1 MPALIKTRMRDAF
14 IVAVTERM
22 AADPSLIF
30 LSADFGS
37 PKLDI
42 LAQRFPERFINV
54 GIAEQNLIN
63 VAAGLAL
70 EGHAV
75 VAYAIAPFL
84 TMRCYEQVRVN
95 LCLLSQVRPMN
106 VTLAGVGA
114 GYSYDVSGPTH
125 QALED
130 LSIMRVLPN
139 LGVYS
144 PADSA
149 TARVLAQQL
158 LPETG
163 IRYLRMDGKE
173 LPDVAEAPT
182 VAELRQGFRFL
193 RRGQGVTLVATGYMV
208 HKALEA
214 ADLLAQQQGVQAAVI
229 DIMALS
235 PLDGQA
241 LGAALAGC
249 PAVLSLEEGF
259 VGKGGLDAA
268 LREILWPVAGQT
280 RFKGLGLP
288 HHYRFDIGGRDSLLA
303 AVGLGPE
310 QIAGQAVALLAP

>member
-1 MPALIKTRMRDAF
+1 MPAPIKTRMRDAF
-14 IVAVTERM
+14 IAAVTERM
-22 AADPSLIF
+22 SVDPALFF

-37 PKLDI
+37 PKLDA

-84 TMRCYEQVRVN
+84 SMRCFEQVRVN

-130 LSIMRVLPN
+130 LSIMRTLPN

-149 TARVLAQQL
+149 TARVMAEQL
-158 LPETG
+158 LGQTG
-163 IRYLRMDGKE
+163 IRYIRMDGKE
-173 LPDVAEAPT
+173 LPDISAAPSHAEFQRGYRSVRHGSDVA
-182 VAELRQGFRFL
+182 
-193 RRGQGVTLVATGYMV
+193 LVSTGYMT
-208 HKALEA
+208 HQALQTAE
-214 ADLLAQQQGVQAAVI
+214 LLAQRGVQAEVVDMVTLTA
-229 DIMALS
+229 
-235 PLDGQA
+235 LDGP
-241 LGAALAGC
+241 ALANLLTSR

-259 VGKGGLDAA
+259 IGRGGLDAL
-268 LREILWPVAGQT
+268 LRELLWAQNSKLK
-280 RFKGLGLP
+280 FKALGLP
-288 HHYRFDIGGRDSLLA
+288 HSYRFDIGSRQGLLA

-310 QIAGQAVALLAP
+310 QIAAEAMRLLDR